1 MMGAKILLALAE
13 AIVYFDEIETSTY
26 GCPKLSICKQ
36 AGSWNDVSFTYHGE
50 NDGEIIPP
58 E

>member
-1 MMGAKILLALAE
+1 MIRAKILLALAE

-36 AGSWNDVSFTYHGE
+36 PGSWS
-50 NDGEIIPP
+50 DGALYIQQLE
-58 E
+58 